1 MILIGADA
9 EPDWKAVRRIRYV
22 TSRVHLLG
30 DYYRRGFITYGI
42 YTA

>member
-1 MILIGADA
+1 MTVVGAYA
-9 EPDWKAVRRIRYV
+9 EPGEKSVWGMRSA
-22 TSRVHLLG
+22 TSRAYVLG